1 MGSPKGLPKYSST
14 GKGVLNPVLMDM
26 GTMSRRN
33 GSTGKGVLNPVL
45 MDMGTMSRRLWLLAW
60 PLSWMEVLTFTKELI
75 ITSYVGHL
83 GAAELSALVLAQT
96 VYNVTGNAP
105 MLGFVTAME
114 TFCGQAFGARRF
126 LLVGVVLQRGLAIS
140 GLYCCAAL
148 GMWAW
153 CEAALLAMG
162 QDATISAAAAKFTL
176 ALAPALFMDA
186 ADQCCR
192 RYLSA
197 QAVVQPL
204 MVVTLIATLLTPLYL
219 WLFVARFGLG
229 LLGAAIAWDAVQA
242 TSLALMISCC
252 VMHTRGQ
259 EPSKSTWPGWT
270 LDAFRDWGMY
280 IKMAV
285 PSCVMICLDW
295 WTFEVIVMLSG
306 LLPNPEQTMSM
317 MGITFNIHALCFFA
331 AHGLSGAASTRV
343 GNDLGGG
350 RPHMA
355 WLTVQVAVLMG
366 TLVMLVSSVLLLL
379 GRSQLGRLFTSEADV
394 IMLTAQAVPP
404 LAVSLIGEGANTVL
418 AGVMRGCGR
427 QKIGA
432 AINLAT
438 YWGLG
443 LPIACLLAFPG
454 KLGALGLWT
463 GLACTAS
470 IQALLMSLTV
480 FKFNWSDEAARAKQL
495 VAAGELV
502 LEDEEPLELLAADRY
517 DSYDDRYD
525 SYGDGGGGAAAGSDS
540 NADKEGMGVGGA
552 VAGLVGQRRAAV
564 QRQDKGSGFQIKAG
578 SPELTRLLP

>member
-1 MGSPKGLPKYSST
+1 
-14 GKGVLNPVLMDM
+14 
-26 GTMSRRN
+26 
-33 GSTGKGVLNPVL
+33 
-45 MDMGTMSRRLWLLAW
+45 
-60 PLSWMEVLTFTKELI
+60 
-75 ITSYVGHL
+75 
-83 GAAELSALVLAQT
+83 
-96 VYNVTGNAP
+96 
-105 MLGFVTAME
+105 
-114 TFCGQAFGARRF
+114 
-126 LLVGVVLQRGLAIS
+126 
-140 GLYCCAAL
+140 
-148 GMWAW
+148 
-153 CEAALLAMG
+153 MG
-162 QDATISAAAAKFTL
+162 QDATISATAAQFTL

-219 WLFVARFGLG
+219 WLFVARFGMG

-242 TSLALMISCC
+242 TSLALMVTCC
-252 VMHTRGQ
+252 VMHTRSQ
-259 EPSKSTWPGWT
+259 EPSKCTWPGWT
-270 LDAFRDWGMY
+270 MDAFRDWGMY
-280 IKMAV
+280 IRMAV

-317 MGITFNIHALCFFA
+317 MGITFNVHALCFFA

-343 GNDLGGG
+343 GNDLGAG

-366 TLVMLVSSVLLLL
+366 TLVMLVSSCLLLL
-379 GRSQLGRLFTSEADV
+379 GRSQLGRLFSSELDV
-394 IMLTAQAVPP
+394 VTLTAQAVPP

-432 AINLAT
+432 SINLVT

-470 IQALLMSLTV
+470 IQALLMTLTV
-480 FKFNWSDEAARAKQL
+480 FKFNWSDEAIRAKQL

-517 DSYDDRYD
+517 NSYDDGYD
-525 SYGDGGGGAAAGSDS
+525 GYGEGGASGNAAAGSD
-540 NADKEGMGVGGA
+540 ADMEGLGVGGA
-552 VAGLVGQRRAAV
+552 VAGLVGQRRAAA
-564 QRQDKGSGFQIKAG
+564 RLDKGGSFQIKAG
-578 SPELTRLLP
+578 SPELSRLLP